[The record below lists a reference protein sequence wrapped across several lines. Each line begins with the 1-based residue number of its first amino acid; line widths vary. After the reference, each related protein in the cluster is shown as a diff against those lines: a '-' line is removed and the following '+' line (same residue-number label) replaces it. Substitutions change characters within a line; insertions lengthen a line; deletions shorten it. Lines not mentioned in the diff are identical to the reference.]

1 MKENIFELDELT
13 KYDDDKIFKKSNN
26 YTSLFVIIIISTMI
40 LLIILK
46 KNLYYENDIYVDHNN
61 KISYVLKQDYDYLQN
76 NNFIT
81 INNKKYFYR
90 VNLIELINDTTIYYK
105 VYLEIEGLDIPPG
118 SIQKYRVLVKKE
130 SILNY
135 IVRIMKGA

>member
-13 KYDDDKIFKKSNN
+13 KYDDDKMFKKSNI
-26 YTSLFVIIIISTMI
+26 YTSLFVIIIISTII

-90 VNLIELINDTTIYYK
+90 INLIELINDTTIYYK